1 MEFELQIIRW
11 LQSIRNDFF
20 DLIFEFFTL
29 FGEELIVI
37 AVLGGIYWCI
47 DKRVGER
54 LGISVFISLGIN
66 SLLKFLIMRPRP
78 FMVDSTIENLRPE
91 TSGGFSMPSGHTQ
104 SAATL
109 FFGVYQ
115 FFRRRYLFVI
125 ALVITILVAI
135 SRMYIGVHYFTDVLV
150 GGLLGY
156 IITLLMYKWIGKK
169 ENMDLLYRI
178 ILIISLVA
186 LVILFVYNIIIL
198 NNNYF
203 DSAQFYFNT
212 EALSK
217 MIGTLV
223 GFVVG
228 IKFEKKI
235 VNFSNH
241 QNVMKNIIRFV
252 LGIAVIMAIRL
263 SFKAIFGLIIN
274 PDELVDDQMFL
285 SILAS
290 FFDFLRYVIM
300 VVVGIGIYP
309 VIFKKIKI

>member
-11 LQSIRNDFF
+11 LQSIRNDFLDF
-20 DLIFEFFTL
+20 IFEFLTL

-47 DKRVGER
+47 DKKVGER

-66 SLLKFLIMRPRP
+66 SLLKFIIMRPRP

-91 TSGGFSMPSGHTQ
+91 TSGGYSMPSGHTQ
-104 SAATL
+104 SASTL
-109 FFGVYQ
+109 FFGVYH
-115 FFRRRYLFVI
+115 FFRKRYLFII
-125 ALVITILVAI
+125 ALVITVLVAI
-135 SRMYIGVHYFTDVLV
+135 SRMYIGVHYLSDVIV

-156 IITLLMYKWIGKK
+156 VITLFMYKWIGKK
-169 ENMDLLYRI
+169 DNLNLLYKV
-178 ILIISLVA
+178 ILIVSVVA
-186 LVILFVYNIIIL
+186 LVALFVYNIITL
-198 NNNYF
+198 NNAVF

-212 EALSK
+212 EALAK

-228 IKFEKKI
+228 VRIEQKY

-241 QNVMKNIIRFV
+241 RNLIKNIARFA
-252 LGIAVIMAIRL
+252 LGIAVIMIIRL
-263 SFKAIFGLIIN
+263 SLKAVFGLIVD
-274 PDELVDDQMFL
+274 PEELVDNQMFL

-300 VVVGIGIYP
+300 VVAGIGVYP
-309 VIFKKIKI
+309 ILFKKINI